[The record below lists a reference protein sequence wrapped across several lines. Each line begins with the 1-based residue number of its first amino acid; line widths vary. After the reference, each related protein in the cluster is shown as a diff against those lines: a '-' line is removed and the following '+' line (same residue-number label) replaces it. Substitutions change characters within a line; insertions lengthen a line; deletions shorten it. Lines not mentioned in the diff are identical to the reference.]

1 VTNDAL
7 IFRIP
12 VVIFYIRQKS
22 DQVVLLF
29 CGQLFQQ
36 FGKALRV
43 LASVSRCG
51 ELQISRRV
59 SLYVRISVEPNEQY
73 ADLGVMVPGERR

>member
-1 VTNDAL
+1 MTNDAL

-43 LASVSRCG
+43 LASVSHCG
-51 ELQISRRV
+51 ELQSRRV
-59 SLYVRISVEPNEQY
+59 SLYVRILAEPNKQCG
-73 ADLGVMVPGERR
+73 DLGVMVPGERR